1 MENKL
6 SGGNKDEELSL
17 SDDNEALGH
26 IKNVILKQLNKL
38 ENTKQHGAG
47 GCGCDKNSNPKKGGG
62 GRRSFIIGSSSTS
75 DSSSDFSTDSSYS
88 TSDSSEYGIKK
99 AKKLKKSK
107 KSKKSKKNKFLE
119 SASSKYIVDS
129 SESVEVTSNNEASEE
144 GLSIFPFNSSDVKSS
159 ASVKNYKML
168 RRKI

>member
-1 MENKL
+1 M
-6 SGGNKDEELSL
+6 S
-17 SDDNEALGH
+17 
-26 IKNVILKQLNKL
+26 
-38 ENTKQHGAG
+38 
-47 GCGCDKNSNPKKGGG
+47 DKNTNSKKGGG

-75 DSSSDFSTDSSYS
+75 DSSSDSSTDSSYS

-99 AKKLKKSK
+99 AKKSK